1 MRKIE
6 MERQGLELSD
16 ESMTVL
22 AALVVLEDGKEIS
35 RANDAILYTCTRRD
49 GEPMDKQDL
58 LDSIARGDYEERYM
72 IRFFMSE
79 FWDCTEQLERHSNG
93 KIDMTE
99 AERLMDEF
107 CETHQDEWGEFL
119 ELAGYRKGGI
129 DE

>member
-1 MRKIE
+1 MREIG
-6 MERQGLELSD
+6 MERQSLEFRG
-16 ESMTVL
+16 ENMFVL
-22 AALVVLEDGKEIS
+22 AALVVREDGRELS

-72 IRFFMSE
+72 IRFFRSG

-107 CETHQDEWGEFL
+107 NDTHQDEWREFQ
-119 ELAGYRKGGI
+119 ELIGYRKGG
-129 DE
+129 ER